1 VPSLSL
7 VVALA
12 STFLV
17 LEAAAETCPTRK
29 ILRPLKLPV
38 EVPDLTVV
46 TLLHARTITD
56 ALGAEVILFRP
67 TILAG
72 RDAQSSRT
80 KTFLVTSSV
89 SFCS

>member
-38 EVPDLTVV
+38 EVPDLRESVV
-46 TLLHARTITD
+46 YWYSI
-56 ALGAEVILFRP
+56 
-67 TILAG
+67 
-72 RDAQSSRT
+72 
-80 KTFLVTSSV
+80 
-89 SFCS
+89 